1 MLFTLTEITSFLTMT
16 LAIWLGLYIVT
27 RSPRSAIAW
36 LTGLTLWSI
45 ASVFK
50 NVLLALNPPPQPA
63 WPDWLWLFLPFWH
76 TVALKGPGATGW
88 LQGWS
93 ITPGIMLWHHVTTL
107 MRPGPL
113 TPWRWTRILGGYALI
128 IVALILQAN
137 THHFFVSASGDDP
150 LYLKTLEVGPLYPL
164 LAFFILLYIGLSVT
178 NLINSARTAPTSL
191 LAKQFILLAVA
202 TLMGGLTG
210 PLSIA
215 ASMFKLP
222 MPVLALALP
231 LGLAVGLIGY
241 GVARYSALV
250 KGRTI
255 RRDFFY
261 NAVVVSVV
269 TGLYLLI
276 TWISVQIYNIPA
288 AAFVLVVMFAIIS
301 HALIDVARSGL
312 DSLFYERDT
321 RRLRAHLRQLAR
333 LAGEQLSQEEQLSLT
348 LDTLAASV
356 GAIFGLVVLFESGSL
371 RLAAACRWPHRELPL
386 ALTDLLADDVLPLK
400 PGHFAPPLAE
410 AALLIPLYAE
420 NQQVGVLILGRP
432 GNGVGY
438 SKADLELLLY
448 PSDRLAGIIQNARR
462 ETEYLTQLAG
472 LVEQNRAEAESP
484 TSQISIKGVENAL
497 RNLTDYAYLGEHPLA
512 SLNLVACRLA
522 PGATT
527 HLDRGKLVY
536 TILAEAIAKLRP
548 AGKLP
553 PDPPPAE
560 WTAYLIL
567 HDAYLEDIPN
577 REIMARLYISEGTF
591 NRTRRAALRAVTRTL
606 EEMEAA
612 QGE

>member
-1 MLFTLTEITSFLTMT
+1 MLFTLTEITSFLTMA

-27 RSPRSAIAW
+27 RSPRSLIAW

-45 ASVFK
+45 ATLFK
-50 NVLLALNPPPQPA
+50 NVLLALSPPPQPDL
-63 WPDWLWLFLPFWH
+63 PDWLWLFLPFWH

-113 TPWRWTRILGGYALI
+113 TRWRWTRILGGYGLI
-128 IVALILQAN
+128 VVALILQAN
-137 THHFFVSASGDDP
+137 THHFFVSTSGDDP

-164 LAFFILLYIGLSVT
+164 FAFFILLYIGLSVT
-178 NLINSARTAPTSL
+178 NLINSARTAPTTL
-191 LAKQFILLAVA
+191 LAKQFILLALA
-202 TLMGGLTG
+202 TLIGGLTG

-222 MPVLALALP
+222 VPVLTLVLP
-231 LGLAVGLIGY
+231 LGLAVSLIGY
-241 GVARYSALV
+241 GVARYSALMD
-250 KGRTI
+250 GRII

-261 NAVVVSVV
+261 NAVAVSLV
-269 TGLYLLI
+269 TCLYLLV
-276 TWISVQIYNIPA
+276 TWVSVEIYDIPA

-301 HALIDVARSGL
+301 HSLVDVARSGL
-312 DSLFYERDT
+312 DSLFYQRDT
-321 RRLRAHLRQLAR
+321 RHLRASLRQLTR
-333 LAGEQLSQEEQLSLT
+333 LAGEQPSQDEQLSLT

-356 GAIFGLVVLFESGSL
+356 GAIFGLIVLFESGSL
-371 RLAAACRWPHRELPL
+371 RLAAAYRWSKRELPVSP
-386 ALTDLLADDVLPLK
+386 ADLRADDVLPLK
-400 PGHFAPPLAE
+400 PGHFPSPLAE

-420 NQQVGVLILGRP
+420 TQQLGALILGRP
-432 GNGVGY
+432 TNGIGY

-448 PSDRLAGIIQNARR
+448 PSDRLAGLIQNAQR
-462 ETEYLTQLAG
+462 ETEYLAQLAN
-472 LVEQNRAEAESP
+472 LVEKSQPEAGSP
-484 TSQISIKGVENAL
+484 SAQISIKGVENAL

-512 SLNLVACRLA
+512 KLNLVAYRLPA
-522 PGATT
+522 GATT

-536 TILAEAIAKLRP
+536 TILAEAIEKLRP
-548 AGKLP
+548 EGKLP

-560 WTAYLIL
+560 WYPYLIL
-567 HDAYLEDIPN
+567 HEAYLEGIPN
-577 REIMARLYISEGTF
+577 RDIMARLYISEGTF

-606 EEMEAA
+606 EEMEA
-612 QGE
+612 G